1 MIASF
6 MSSWLT
12 LVHTN
17 PITLLYVLQM
27 YKLLLVELLA
37 HALTL

>member
-1 MIASF
+1 MASF

-17 PITLLYVLQM
+17 PITLLYMLQM
-27 YKLLLVELLA
+27 YKLFIELLA